1 MKVMRIDKK
10 IKERLKK
17 KRLRQE
23 KRTRMQEWRWNVIK
37 VGKNFQYDLRKENDI
52 SRKNSNQ
59 IKSNQIKMK
68 LSGHTNVIK
77 SEYKLQLEDVYKWSV
92 SP

>member
-10 IKERLKK
+10 IKERLNK

-23 KRTRMQEWRWNVIK
+23 KRTRMQEWTWNMIK
-37 VGKNFQYDLRKENDI
+37 VGKKFQYDLRKENDI

-59 IKSNQIKMK
+59 IKSNQIRMK

>member
-23 KRTRMQEWRWNVIK
+23 KRTRMREWRWNVIK
-37 VGKNFQYDLRKENDI
+37 VGKKFQYDLRKENDI

-59 IKSNQIKMK
+59 IKSNQIRMK
-68 LSGHTNVIK
+68 LCGHTNFIK

>member
-1 MKVMRIDKK
+1 MVKVMRIDKK

-52 SRKNSNQ
+52 NRKIQIRSNQ
-59 IKSNQIKMK
+59 IKSR
-68 LSGHTNVIK
+68 
-77 SEYKLQLEDVYKWSV
+77 
-92 SP
+92 